1 MSSNRANASARQ
13 RRAGEPVGLQQQ
25 QQQQQRMQSG
35 RGGGVRPGMLDQ
47 QQQQQPMNP
56 KLSISDAIALIT
68 LRLGR
73 VESIVSNL
81 PNEPRGDGENGG
93 QVYDENM
100 RMIDQNV
107 FNSIVIRLDT
117 LEKNQKLLIE
127 KQKAAPVAPVAVA
140 AEHIK
145 QVVQETIIKDVSDEK
160 IEPMRETIQML
171 KDDVS
176 ELKGLLMKLQNFTM
190 ETNKKLTDIVFD
202 DNIPQMFNQSF
213 MFHGGASMVGGH
225 PFKED
230 LGDEMIVLENMDD
243 DCGDEIE
250 CEKLQSTNLK
260 ELIKQ
265 ELMNEEVGE
274 ELDSM

>member
-25 QQQQQRMQSG
+25 QQQQQRMQPG
-35 RGGGVRPGMLDQ
+35 RGGGVRPGMPN
-47 QQQQQPMNP
+47 QQQQQPIMNP
-56 KLSISDAIALIT
+56 KLSVSDAIALIT

-73 VESIVSNL
+73 VETIVSNL
-81 PNEPRGDGENGG
+81 PNEPRGDGESGG
-93 QVYDENM
+93 QMYDENM
-100 RMIDQNV
+100 RMVDQNV
-107 FNSIVIRLDT
+107 FNSIVSRIDT

-127 KQKAAPVAPVAVA
+127 KQKAAPVAQTATAP
-140 AEHIK
+140 IK
-145 QVVQETIIKDVSDEK
+145 QMVQETIIKDVSDEK
-160 IEPMRETIQML
+160 IEPMRETIQLL

-176 ELKGLLMKLQNFTM
+176 ELKGLLMKLQSFTM

-213 MFHGGASMVGGH
+213 MFHGGASMMGG
-225 PFKED
+225 PAFKED
-230 LGDEMIVLENMDD
+230 GGDEMIVLENVDD
-243 DCGDEIE
+243 ECCDEIA
-250 CEKLQSTNLK
+250 CENLQSTNLK

-274 ELDSM
+274 GLDNM